1 MTSQQKAIVIQSR
14 GIARLVS
21 DSPIPKLRDDF
32 ILVKN
37 VAVAIN
43 PTDWQHID
51 GEGQPGATVGC
62 DYAGTVIDVGP
73 AVTKSFAKGDR
84 VCGFIHGSNGDNHED
99 GAFAEYVT
107 AKGELQIPIPDGMS
121 FEEAATLGVGMYDAY
136 RPLCFAWSRI

>member
-1 MTSQQKAIVIQSR
+1 MAPQQKAIVIESR
-14 GIARLVS
+14 GIAHLIS
-21 DSPIPKLRDDF
+21 DAPIPRLRDDY

-51 GEGQPGATVGC
+51 GEGPAGATVGC
-62 DYAGTVIDVGP
+62 DYAGIVMDVGP
-73 AVTKSFAKGDR
+73 KVTKLFAKGDR

-107 AKGELQIPIPDGMS
+107 AKGDLQIPIPNGVS
-121 FEEAATLGVGMYDAY
+121 FEEAATLGVGMYDTCQ
-136 RPLCFAWSRI
+136 PLCFE